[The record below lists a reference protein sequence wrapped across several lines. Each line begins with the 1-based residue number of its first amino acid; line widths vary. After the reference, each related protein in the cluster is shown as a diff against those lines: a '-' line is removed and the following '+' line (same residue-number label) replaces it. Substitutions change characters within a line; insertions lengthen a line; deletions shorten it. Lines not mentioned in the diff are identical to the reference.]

1 MNQKRITIAIDGF
14 SACGKSTLAKDLAH
28 RLGYVFIDSGA
39 MYRAAALYCMQNQL
53 IQDGALAKEKID
65 ANLSR
70 MEIHFE
76 LIHQEPYV
84 FLNGQDVSNEIRQ
97 PEVAGIVS
105 IVAAYKPIR
114 EKLVEA
120 QQKMGEQG
128 GIVMD
133 GRDIGSVVFPNAELK
148 LFVTA
153 DPEIRVQR
161 RLAEME
167 SKGILMNVDEVRKN
181 LAERD
186 HLDSTREES
195 PLIQVADAIVLD
207 NSHLSKEEQ
216 LEWVLQKV
224 SLLVT
229 D

>member
-14 SACGKSTLAKDLAH
+14 SACGKSTLAKDLAK

-39 MYRAAALYCMQNQL
+39 MYRAAALYCLRNDLIRNGELDKAGINAQLNQ
-53 IQDGALAKEKID
+53 
-65 ANLSR
+65 
-70 MEIHFE
+70 MEIHFGTIDSE
-76 LIHQEPYV
+76 FHI
-84 FLNGQDVSNEIRQ
+84 FLNGQDVSHEIRE
-97 PEVAGIVS
+97 PKVAEIVS

-114 EKLVEA
+114 LKLVEA
-120 QQKMGEQG
+120 QQKMGARG

-133 GRDIGSVVFPNAELK
+133 GRDIGSVVFPKAELK

-161 RLAEME
+161 RLFEMQA
-167 SKGILMNVDEVRKN
+167 KGIATTVEEVREN

-186 HLDSTREES
+186 HLDSTRTES
-195 PLIQVADAIVLD
+195 PLIQVADALVLD
-207 NSHLSKEEQ
+207 NSQLSKEEQ
-216 LEWVLQKV
+216 LDWVLAKV
-224 SLLVT
+224 NLLVT

>member
-1 MNQKRITIAIDGF
+1 MNHKRITIAIDGF
-14 SACGKSTLAKDLAH
+14 SACGKSTLAKDLAK

-39 MYRAAALYCMQNQL
+39 MYRAAALYCIQNRL
-53 IQDGALAKEKID
+53 IKDGELAKEEI
-65 ANLSR
+65 NTHMTR

-76 LIHQEPYV
+76 VINQELRV
-84 FLNGQDVSNEIRQ
+84 FLNKQDVSNEIRE
-97 PEVAGIVS
+97 PKVAEIVS

-114 EKLVEA
+114 EKLVQA
-120 QQKMGEQG
+120 QQKMGVLG

-161 RLAEME
+161 RLVEMQ
-167 SKGILMNVDEVRKN
+167 SKGTKMSVEEVRQN

-186 HLDSTREES
+186 HLDSTRVES
-195 PLIQVADAIVLD
+195 PLIQVSDALVLD
-207 NSHLSKEEQ
+207 NSQLTKEEQ
-216 LEWVLQKV
+216 LDWVLAKV
-224 SLLVT
+224 ALLVT
-229 D
+229 N

>member
-14 SACGKSTLAKDLAH
+14 SACGKSTLAKDLAK

-39 MYRAAALYCMQNQL
+39 MYRAAALYCLNHQL
-53 IQDGALAKEKID
+53 IQDGKLDKEGID
-65 ANLSR
+65 SQLSQ
-70 MEIHFE
+70 MDIHFVAVDAE
-76 LIHQEPYV
+76 SHI
-84 FLNGQDVSNEIRQ
+84 FLNAHDVSNEIRE
-97 PEVAGIVS
+97 PKVAEIVS

-120 QQKMGEQG
+120 QQKMGMLG

-133 GRDIGSVVFPNAELK
+133 GRDIGSIVFPNAELK

-161 RLAEME
+161 RLAELQ
-167 SKGILMNVDEVRKN
+167 SKGIEMSVEEVRQN
-181 LAERD
+181 LSERD

-195 PLIQVADAIVLD
+195 PLIQVSDALVLD
-207 NSHLSKEEQ
+207 NSQLTKEEQ
-216 LEWVLQKV
+216 LDWVLTKV
-224 SLLVT
+224 NLLVT
-229 D
+229 N

>member
-14 SACGKSTLAKDLAH
+14 SACGKSTLAKDLAK

-39 MYRAAALYCMQNQL
+39 MYRAAALYCLNHQL
-53 IQDGALAKEKID
+53 IQDGKLDKEGID
-65 ANLSR
+65 SQLSQ
-70 MEIHFE
+70 MDIHFVAVDAE
-76 LIHQEPYV
+76 SHI
-84 FLNGQDVSNEIRQ
+84 FLNGLDVSNEIRE
-97 PEVAGIVS
+97 PKVAEIVS

-120 QQKMGEQG
+120 QQKMGMLG

-133 GRDIGSVVFPNAELK
+133 GRDIGSIVFPNAELK

-161 RLAEME
+161 RLAEMQ
-167 SKGILMNVDEVRKN
+167 SKGIEMSVEEVRQN
-181 LAERD
+181 LSERD

-195 PLIQVADAIVLD
+195 PLIQVADALVLD
-207 NSHLSKEEQ
+207 NSQLTKEEQ
-216 LEWVLQKV
+216 LDWVLTKV
-224 SLLVT
+224 NLLVT
-229 D
+229 N

>member
-14 SACGKSTLAKDLAH
+14 SACGKSTLAKDLAK

-39 MYRAAALYCMQNQL
+39 MYRAAALYCLRQHL
-53 IQDGALAKEKID
+53 IQNGDLNKEGIN
-65 ANLSR
+65 AQLSE
-70 MEIHFE
+70 MDIHFE
-76 LIHQEPYV
+76 LIQQEPHV
-84 FLNGQDVSNEIRQ
+84 FLNGQDVSYEIRQ

-105 IVAAYKPIR
+105 IVASYKPIR

-120 QQKMGEQG
+120 QQKMGEKG

-161 RLAEME
+161 RLAEMQA
-167 SKGILMNVDEVRKN
+167 KGIEMNVDEVRQN

-186 HLDSTREES
+186 HLDSTRAES
-195 PLIQVADAIVLD
+195 PLIQVSDALVLD
-207 NSHLSKEEQ
+207 NSQLTKEEQ
-216 LEWVLQKV
+216 LDWVLAKV
-224 SLLVT
+224 NLLVSN
-229 D
+229 

>member
-14 SACGKSTLAKDLAH
+14 SACGKSTLAKDLAK

-39 MYRAAALYCMQNQL
+39 MYRAAALYCLRQQL
-53 IQDGALAKEKID
+53 IQDGELDKVGID
-65 ANLSR
+65 AQLSQ
-70 MEIHFE
+70 MDIHFE
-76 LIHQEPYV
+76 AVAAESHI
-84 FLNGQDVSNEIRQ
+84 FLNGQDVSHEIRE
-97 PEVAGIVS
+97 PKVAEIVS

-120 QQKMGEQG
+120 QQKMGVLG

-133 GRDIGSVVFPNAELK
+133 GRDIGSVVFPHAELK

-161 RLAEME
+161 RLAEMQ
-167 SKGILMNVDEVRKN
+167 SKGIEMSVEEVRQN

-186 HLDSTREES
+186 HLDSTRAES
-195 PLIQVADAIVLD
+195 PLIQVDDALVLD
-207 NSHLSKEEQ
+207 NSQLTKEEQ
-216 LEWVLQKV
+216 LDWVLAKV
-224 SLLVT
+224 NLLVT

>member
-14 SACGKSTLAKDLAH
+14 SACGKSTLAKDLAKQ
-28 RLGYVFIDSGA
+28 LGYVFIDSGA
-39 MYRAAALYCMQNQL
+39 MYRAVALYCLQHKL
-53 IQDGALAKEKID
+53 IQNGELAKKEI
-65 ANLSR
+65 NSQLNNV
-70 MEIHFE
+70 EIHFE
-76 LIHQEPYV
+76 LIQQEPHV
-84 FLNGQDVSNEIRQ
+84 FLNGKDVSHEIRQ

-105 IVAAYKPIR
+105 IVASYKPIR

-133 GRDIGSVVFPNAELK
+133 GRDIGSVVFPDAELK

-167 SKGILMNVDEVRKN
+167 AKGIQMNIEEVRKN

-195 PLIQVADAIVLD
+195 PLMQVPDAVVLD
-207 NSHLSKEEQ
+207 NSYLSKEEQ
-216 LEWVLQKV
+216 LHWVLQKV
-224 SLLVT
+224 ALLVT
-229 D
+229 N

>member
-14 SACGKSTLAKDLAH
+14 SACGKSTLAKDLAK

-39 MYRAAALYCMQNQL
+39 MYRAAALYCLRNEL
-53 IQDGALAKEKID
+53 IRNGELDKAGID
-65 ANLSR
+65 AQLNQ

-76 LIHQEPYV
+76 TMDSQSHI
-84 FLNGQDVSNEIRQ
+84 FLNGQDVSHEIRE
-97 PEVAGIVS
+97 PKVAEIVS

-114 EKLVEA
+114 LKLVEA
-120 QQKMGEQG
+120 QQKMGARG

-133 GRDIGSVVFPNAELK
+133 GRDIGSVVFPKAELK

-161 RLAEME
+161 RLSEMQA
-167 SKGILMNVDEVRKN
+167 KGIATTVEEVREN

-186 HLDSTREES
+186 HLDSTRTES
-195 PLIQVADAIVLD
+195 PLIQVADALVLD
-207 NSHLSKEEQ
+207 NSQLSKEEQ
-216 LEWVLQKV
+216 LDWVLAKV
-224 SLLVT
+224 NLLVT

>member
-14 SACGKSTLAKDLAH
+14 SACGKSTLAKDLAK

-39 MYRAAALYCMQNQL
+39 MYRAAALYCLNHQL
-53 IQDGALAKEKID
+53 IQDGKLDKEGID
-65 ANLSR
+65 SQLSQ
-70 MEIHFE
+70 MDIHFVAVDAE
-76 LIHQEPYV
+76 SHI
-84 FLNGQDVSNEIRQ
+84 FLNAHDVSNEIRE
-97 PEVAGIVS
+97 PKVAEIVS

-120 QQKMGEQG
+120 QQKMGMLG

-133 GRDIGSVVFPNAELK
+133 GRDIGSIVFPNAELK

-161 RLAEME
+161 RLAEMQ
-167 SKGILMNVDEVRKN
+167 SKGIEMSIEEVRQN

-195 PLIQVADAIVLD
+195 PLIQVSDALVLD
-207 NSHLSKEEQ
+207 NSQLTKEEQ
-216 LEWVLQKV
+216 LDWVLTKV
-224 SLLVT
+224 NLLVT
-229 D
+229 N

>member
-14 SACGKSTLAKDLAH
+14 SACGKSTLAKDLAK
-28 RLGYVFIDSGA
+28 RLDYVFIDSGA
-39 MYRAAALYCMQNQL
+39 MYRAVALYCLKHQL
-53 IQDGALAKEKID
+53 IQNGVLAKEEI
-65 ANLSR
+65 NVHLTHI
-70 MEIHFE
+70 EIHFE
-76 LIHQEPYV
+76 LIQQEPHI
-84 FLNGQDVSNEIRQ
+84 FLNGEDVSHEIRQ

-105 IVAAYKPIR
+105 IVASYKPIR

-120 QQKMGEQG
+120 QRKMGEQG

-133 GRDIGSVVFPNAELK
+133 GRDIGSIVFPNAELK

-167 SKGILMNVDEVRKN
+167 AKGIQMNFDEVRKN

-195 PLIQVADAIVLD
+195 PLIQVKDALVLD
-207 NSHLSKEEQ
+207 NSQLTKKEQ
-216 LEWVLQKV
+216 LDWVLAKV
-224 SLLVT
+224 NLLVSN
-229 D
+229 

>member
-1 MNQKRITIAIDGF
+1 MNHKRITIAIDGF
-14 SACGKSTLAKDLAH
+14 SACGKSTLAKDLAK

-39 MYRAAALYCMQNQL
+39 MYRAAALYCIQNRL
-53 IQDGALAKEKID
+53 IKDGELAKEEI
-65 ANLSR
+65 NTHLTR

-76 LIHQEPYV
+76 VIDQELRV
-84 FLNGQDVSNEIRQ
+84 FLNKQDVSNEIRE
-97 PEVAGIVS
+97 PKVAEIVS

-114 EKLVEA
+114 EKLVQA
-120 QQKMGEQG
+120 QQKMGVLG

-161 RLAEME
+161 RLAEMQ
-167 SKGILMNVDEVRKN
+167 SKGIEMSVEEVRQN

-186 HLDSTREES
+186 HLDSTRAES
-195 PLIQVADAIVLD
+195 PLIQVDDALVLD
-207 NSHLSKEEQ
+207 NSQLTKEEQ
-216 LEWVLQKV
+216 LDWVLAKV
-224 SLLVT
+224 NLLVT

>member
-14 SACGKSTLAKDLAH
+14 SACGKSTLAKDLAN

-39 MYRAAALYCMQNQL
+39 MYRAATLYCIQNQL
-53 IQDGALAKEKID
+53 IQDGALAKEEID

-70 MEIHFE
+70 MEIHFALIGQE
-76 LIHQEPYV
+76 LHI
-84 FLNGQDVSNEIRQ
+84 FLNGKDVSNEIRQ

-114 EKLVEA
+114 KKLVVA
-120 QQKMGEQG
+120 QKKMGEKG

-153 DPEIRVQR
+153 DSEIRVQR
-161 RLAEME
+161 RLAEMQ
-167 SKGILMNVDEVRKN
+167 SKGIEMTVEEVRQN

-186 HLDSTREES
+186 HLDSTRSES
-195 PLIQVADAIVLD
+195 PLIQVADALVLD
-207 NSHLSKEEQ
+207 NSQLTKEEQ
-216 LEWVLQKV
+216 LDWDLAKV
-224 SLLVT
+224 NLLVT

>member
-14 SACGKSTLAKDLAH
+14 SACGKSTLAKDLAK

-39 MYRAAALYCMQNQL
+39 MYRAAALYCLQHQL
-53 IQDGALAKEKID
+53 IQDGELNKEEI
-65 ANLSR
+65 NLHLTK

-76 LIHQEPYV
+76 VKEQELHI
-84 FLNGQDVSNEIRQ
+84 FLNGIDVSSEIRQ

-105 IVAAYKPIR
+105 IVASYKPIR

-120 QQKMGEQG
+120 QQKMGSQG

-161 RLAEME
+161 RLTEMQ
-167 SKGILMNVDEVRKN
+167 SKGIEMSVEEVRQN

-186 HLDSTREES
+186 HLDSTRAES
-195 PLIQVADAIVLD
+195 PFIQVPDALVLD
-207 NSHLSKEEQ
+207 NSQLTKEEQ
-216 LEWVLQKV
+216 LDWVLIKV
-224 SLLVT
+224 NLLVT

>member
-14 SACGKSTLAKDLAH
+14 SACGKSTLAKDLAK

-39 MYRAAALYCMQNQL
+39 MYRAAALYCLNHQL
-53 IQDGALAKEKID
+53 IQDGKLDKEGID
-65 ANLSR
+65 SQLSQ
-70 MEIHFE
+70 MDIHFVAVDAE
-76 LIHQEPYV
+76 SHI
-84 FLNGQDVSNEIRQ
+84 FLNAHDVSNEIRE
-97 PEVAGIVS
+97 PKVAEIVS

-120 QQKMGEQG
+120 QQKMGMLG

-133 GRDIGSVVFPNAELK
+133 GRDIGSIVFPNAELK

-161 RLAEME
+161 RLAEMQ
-167 SKGILMNVDEVRKN
+167 SKGIEMSIEEVRQN

-195 PLIQVADAIVLD
+195 PLIQVADALVLD
-207 NSHLSKEEQ
+207 NSQLTKEEQ
-216 LEWVLQKV
+216 LDWVLTKV
-224 SLLVT
+224 NLLVT
-229 D
+229 N

>member
-1 MNQKRITIAIDGF
+1 MNHKRINIAIDGF
-14 SACGKSTLAKDLAH
+14 SACGKSTLAKDLAK

-39 MYRAAALYCMQNQL
+39 MYRAAALYCIQNRL
-53 IQDGALAKEKID
+53 IKDGELAKEEI
-65 ANLSR
+65 NTHLTR

-76 LIHQEPYV
+76 VIEQELRV
-84 FLNGQDVSNEIRQ
+84 FLNKQDVSNEIRE
-97 PEVAGIVS
+97 PKVAEIVS

-114 EKLVEA
+114 EKLVQA
-120 QQKMGEQG
+120 QQKMGVLG

-161 RLAEME
+161 RLAEMQ
-167 SKGILMNVDEVRKN
+167 SKGIKMSVEEVRQN

-186 HLDSTREES
+186 HLDSTRVES
-195 PLIQVADAIVLD
+195 PLIQVSDALVLD
-207 NSHLSKEEQ
+207 NSQLTKEEQ
-216 LEWVLQKV
+216 LDWVLAKV
-224 SLLVT
+224 ALLVT
-229 D
+229 N

>member
-14 SACGKSTLAKDLAH
+14 SACGKSTLAKDLAK
-28 RLGYVFIDSGA
+28 RLDYVFIDSGA
-39 MYRAAALYCMQNQL
+39 MYRAMALYCLQHQL
-53 IQDGALAKEKID
+53 IQNGELAKEEI
-65 ANLSR
+65 NTHLSR
-70 MEIHFE
+70 IEIHFE
-76 LIHQEPYV
+76 LIQQEPHV
-84 FLNGQDVSNEIRQ
+84 FLNGKDVSHEIRQ

-105 IVAAYKPIR
+105 IVASYKPIR

-153 DPEIRVQR
+153 DPEIRVNR
-161 RLAEME
+161 RLEEME
-167 SKGILMNVDEVRKN
+167 TKGIKMNVDEVRKN

-195 PLIQVADAIVLD
+195 PLIQVPDAIVLD
-207 NSHLSKEEQ
+207 NTHLSKEEQ
-216 LEWVLQKV
+216 LDWVLQKV
-224 SLLVT
+224 DLLVT

>member
-14 SACGKSTLAKDLAH
+14 SACGKSTLAKDLAK

-39 MYRAAALYCMQNQL
+39 MYRAAALYCLTHHL
-53 IQDGALAKEKID
+53 IKGSELDKVGIDKE
-65 ANLSR
+65 LSQ
-70 MEIHFE
+70 MDIHFE
-76 LIHQEPYV
+76 TVDLESHI
-84 FLNGQDVSNEIRQ
+84 FLNGQDVSNEIRE
-97 PEVAGIVS
+97 PKVAEIVS

-114 EKLVEA
+114 EKLVHA
-120 QQKMGEQG
+120 QQKMGVHG

-161 RLAEME
+161 RLAEMQ
-167 SKGILMNVDEVRKN
+167 SKGIHMNLEEVREN
-181 LAERD
+181 LSERD
-186 HLDSTREES
+186 YLDSTREES
-195 PLIQVADAIVLD
+195 PLLQVDDALVLD
-207 NSHLSKEEQ
+207 NSQLTKEEQ
-216 LEWVLQKV
+216 LDWVLTKV
-224 SLLVT
+224 ALLVT

>member
-14 SACGKSTLAKDLAH
+14 SACGKSTLAKDLAKQ
-28 RLGYVFIDSGA
+28 LGYVFIDSGA
-39 MYRAAALYCMQNQL
+39 MYRAVALYCLQHQL
-53 IQDGALAKEKID
+53 IQNGELAKEEI
-65 ANLSR
+65 NSHLNIV
-70 MEIHFE
+70 EIHFE
-76 LIHQEPYV
+76 LIQQEPHV
-84 FLNGQDVSNEIRQ
+84 FLNGKDVSHEIRQ
-97 PEVAGIVS
+97 PKVAGIVS
-105 IVAAYKPIR
+105 IVASYKPIR

-133 GRDIGSVVFPNAELK
+133 GRDIGSVVFPDAELK

-167 SKGILMNVDEVRKN
+167 AKGIQMNIEEVRKN

-195 PLIQVADAIVLD
+195 PLMQVPDAVVLD
-207 NSHLSKEEQ
+207 NSYLSKEEQ
-216 LEWVLQKV
+216 LHWVLQKV
-224 SLLVT
+224 ALLVT
-229 D
+229 N

>member
-39 MYRAAALYCMQNQL
+39 MYRAAALYCMQNRL
-53 IQDGALAKEKID
+53 IQDGKLAKEKID

-76 LIHQEPYV
+76 LIHQEPHV

-105 IVAAYKPIR
+105 IVSAYKPIR

-120 QQKMGEQG
+120 QQKMGDQG

-148 LFVTA
+148 LFITA

-167 SKGILMNVDEVRKN
+167 SKGILMNIDEVRKN

-195 PLIQVADAIVLD
+195 PLIQVADAFVLD

>member
-14 SACGKSTLAKDLAH
+14 SACGKSTLAKDLAK

-39 MYRAAALYCMQNQL
+39 MYRAAALYCLNHQL
-53 IQDGALAKEKID
+53 IQHGDLNKEGIN
-65 ANLSR
+65 AHLSK
-70 MEIHFE
+70 MDIHFE
-76 LIHQEPYV
+76 LIQQEPHV
-84 FLNGQDVSNEIRQ
+84 FLNGEDVSYEIRQ

-105 IVAAYKPIR
+105 IVASYKPIR

-120 QQKMGEQG
+120 QQKMGEKG

-161 RLAEME
+161 RLAEIQA
-167 SKGILMNVDEVRKN
+167 KGIQMNVHEVRQN

-186 HLDSTREES
+186 HLDSTRAES
-195 PLIQVADAIVLD
+195 PLIQVSDALVLN
-207 NSHLSKEEQ
+207 NSQLTKEEQ
-216 LEWVLQKV
+216 LNWVLDKV
-224 SLLVT
+224 ALLVT

>member
-1 MNQKRITIAIDGF
+1 MNHKRITIAIDGF
-14 SACGKSTLAKDLAH
+14 SACGKSTLAKDLAK

-39 MYRAAALYCMQNQL
+39 MYRAAALYCIQNRL
-53 IQDGALAKEKID
+53 IKDGELAKEEI
-65 ANLSR
+65 NTHLTR

-76 LIHQEPYV
+76 VIDQELRV
-84 FLNGQDVSNEIRQ
+84 FLNKQDVSNEIRE
-97 PEVAGIVS
+97 PKVAEIVS

-114 EKLVEA
+114 EKLVQA
-120 QQKMGEQG
+120 QQKMGVLG

-161 RLAEME
+161 RLAEMQ
-167 SKGILMNVDEVRKN
+167 SKGIEMSVEEVRQN

-186 HLDSTREES
+186 HLDSTRVES
-195 PLIQVADAIVLD
+195 PLIQVSDALVLD
-207 NSHLSKEEQ
+207 NSQLTKEEQ
-216 LEWVLQKV
+216 LDWVLAKV
-224 SLLVT
+224 ALIVT
-229 D
+229 N

>member
-14 SACGKSTLAKDLAH
+14 SACGKSTLAKDLAK
-28 RLGYVFIDSGA
+28 RLDYVFIDSGA
-39 MYRAAALYCMQNQL
+39 MYRAVALYCLKHQL
-53 IQDGALAKEKID
+53 IQNGELAKEEI
-65 ANLSR
+65 NTHLTHI
-70 MEIHFE
+70 EIHFE
-76 LIHQEPYV
+76 LIQQEPHV
-84 FLNGQDVSNEIRQ
+84 FLNGEDVSREIRQ

-105 IVAAYKPIR
+105 IAASYKPIR
-114 EKLVEA
+114 VKLVEA
-120 QQKMGEQG
+120 QQKMGEKG

-167 SKGILMNVDEVRKN
+167 TKGIQMNVDEVRKN

-186 HLDSTREES
+186 HLDSTRAES
-195 PLIQVADAIVLD
+195 PLIQVSDALVLD
-207 NSHLSKEEQ
+207 NSQLTKEEQ
-216 LEWVLQKV
+216 LDWVLDKV
-224 SLLVT
+224 ALLVT

>member
-53 IQDGALAKEKID
+53 IQVGALAKEKID
-65 ANLSR
+65 AHLTR
-70 MEIHFE
+70 IEIHFE
-76 LIHQEPYV
+76 LIHQEPHV
-84 FLNGQDVSNEIRQ
+84 FLNGKDVSNEIRQ

-195 PLIQVADAIVLD
+195 PLIQVADAFVLD

-216 LEWVLQKV
+216 LDWVLQKV
-224 SLLVT
+224 SLLVAN
-229 D
+229 